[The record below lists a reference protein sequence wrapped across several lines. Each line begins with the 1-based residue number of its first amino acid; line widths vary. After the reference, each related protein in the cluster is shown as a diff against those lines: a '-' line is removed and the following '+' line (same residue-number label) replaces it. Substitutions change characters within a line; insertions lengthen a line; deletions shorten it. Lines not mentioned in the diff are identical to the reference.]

1 MSTEKELIR
10 GKLVSN
16 YKLIFEEK
24 LLDEI
29 VDVGTFQ
36 RLKNEEILIDIGDE
50 MTHIPLLTKGVV
62 KIMRADDNGDDI
74 VLYYLE
80 KGDTCAIS
88 FVNCINKRKS
98 IFKGIVKKD
107 MEGVFIPVSL
117 VDTWLKKYES
127 WRHFIIDSYHLRL
140 IEMVESIDRLAFLKL
155 EERVYKYLTDKVAIE
170 KDKALIITH
179 KEIGD
184 DLNSSRVVISRLLKR
199 LEHEGKI
206 TIRRNKIILEEL
218 T

>member
-10 GKLVSN
+10 EKLVSN

-29 VDVGTFQ
+29 VNVGTFQ

>member
-179 KEIGD
+179 QEIGD
-184 DLNSSRVVISRLLKR
+184 DLNTSRVVISRLLKR

>member
-10 GKLVSN
+10 EKLVSN

-29 VDVGTFQ
+29 VNVGTFQ

-155 EERVYKYLTDKVAIE
+155 EERVYKYLTDKVTIE

-179 KEIGD
+179 QEIGD
-184 DLNSSRVVISRLLKR
+184 DLNTSRVVISRLLKR

>member
-10 GKLVSN
+10 EKLVSN

-179 KEIGD
+179 QEIGD
-184 DLNSSRVVISRLLKR
+184 DLNTSRVVISRLLKR

>member
-10 GKLVSN
+10 EKLVSN

>member
-10 GKLVSN
+10 EKLVSN

-29 VDVGTFQ
+29 VNVGTFQ

-98 IFKGIVKKD
+98 ILK
-107 MEGVFIPVSL
+107 ES
-117 VDTWLKKYES
+117 LKKIWKGSLSLYP
-127 WRHFIIDSYHLRL
+127 LL
-140 IEMVESIDRLAFLKL
+140 IL
-155 EERVYKYLTDKVAIE
+155 
-170 KDKALIITH
+170 
-179 KEIGD
+179 G
-184 DLNSSRVVISRLLKR
+184 
-199 LEHEGKI
+199 
-206 TIRRNKIILEEL
+206 
-218 T
+218 